1 MDTQDYIRLADS
13 LSYIGYGSHAW
24 PSVLECHNIMMTWEA
39 ATGCQPSDNPDVF
52 QRKLKYHLQ
61 KH

>member
-24 PSVLECHNIMMTWEA
+24 PSVLECHNIM
-39 ATGCQPSDNPDVF
+39 
-52 QRKLKYHLQ
+52 
-61 KH
+61 